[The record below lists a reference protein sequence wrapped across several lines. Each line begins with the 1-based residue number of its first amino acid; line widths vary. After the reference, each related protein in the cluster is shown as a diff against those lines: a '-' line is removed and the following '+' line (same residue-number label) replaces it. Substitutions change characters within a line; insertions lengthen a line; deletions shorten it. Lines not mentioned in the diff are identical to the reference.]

1 MVSQDLVRGLSLLDQ
16 RGNDL
21 VFLMEFPLCHV
32 DATTG
37 NLKLFKVFSVGC
49 SGIVCIF
56 VSNGAVADL
65 FRAAIADIGC
75 PVKAVAALFLKS
87 LTCLI
92 TGRAG
97 SAFDAAEED
106 LFAGIGLLTVIP
118 VNAEVMG
125 IIKGA
130 FVIPVRQTV
139 CFYLFRN
146 GCWIL
151 AQKAGNIFKGSTFI
165 QLVLYVDPI
174 IKGKV
179 FLIAG
184 NIFTHM
190 EPPSTAVRRKDN
202 STTFV

>member
-1 MVSQDLVRGLSLLDQ
+1 MVCQDLVRGLSLLDQ

-21 VFLMEFPLCHV
+21 VFLMEFSLGHV

-37 NLKLFKVFSVGC
+37 SLKLFKVFSVGS
-49 SGIVCIF
+49 SGVVCIF

-65 FRAAIADIGC
+65 FRAAIADIRC
-75 PVKAVAALFLKS
+75 PVKAVAALLLKI
-87 LTCLI
+87 LTGLI
-92 TGRAG
+92 TGGAG
-97 SAFDAAEED
+97 STFDATQNNF
-106 LFAGIGLLTVIP
+106 FAGIGLLTVIP
-118 VNAEVMG
+118 VDAEVTG

-130 FVIPVRQTV
+130 CVIPVRQTV
-139 CFYLFRN
+139 CFYLFRY
-146 GCWIL
+146 GSWVL
-151 AQKAGNIFKGSTFI
+151 AQKADNVFKGSTFT
-165 QLVLYVDPI
+165 QLVLDVDPI

-179 FLIAG
+179 LLIAG